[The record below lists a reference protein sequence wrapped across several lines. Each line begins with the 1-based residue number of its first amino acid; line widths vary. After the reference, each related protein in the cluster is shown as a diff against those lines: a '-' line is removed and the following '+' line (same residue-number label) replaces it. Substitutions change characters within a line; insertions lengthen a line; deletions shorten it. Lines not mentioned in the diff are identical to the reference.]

1 MNPKDQLDNNELEQN
16 QELPWKEFPETK
28 DNEIIGNLG
37 ALETEVKINTIHTNE
52 IFEENVEE
60 IEHIKDEV
68 DAIKKEV
75 LSRKKKQARW
85 NKIEKVFDRKT
96 RKLELANA
104 GRKSSAQNIK
114 DNIQKYPWWL
124 WWLIKSIDNR
134 S

>member
-28 DNEIIGNLG
+28 DNEIVGDLG
-37 ALETEVKINTIHTNE
+37 ALETEVKINSIHSNE

-75 LSRKKKQARW
+75 LSSKK
-85 NKIEKVFDRKT
+85 NKKGEYIPLHSTDESDT
-96 RKLELANA
+96 LELANE
-104 GRKSSAQNIK
+104 GRRSSAKNIK

-134 S
+134 A

>member
-75 LSRKKKQARW
+75 LSCFHLLYVRVYIRL
-85 NKIEKVFDRKT
+85 FYSFYYS
-96 RKLELANA
+96 LELANA

>member
-1 MNPKDQLDNNELEQN
+1 MNQKDKLDNNEWEKN
-16 QELPWKEFPETK
+16 QELSWKEFQDTK
-28 DNEIIGNLG
+28 DNEIADDLG
-37 ALETEVKINTIHTNE
+37 ALEKEVKINTIHSNE

-75 LSRKKKQARW
+75 LSSKK
-85 NKIEKVFDRKT
+85 NKKGEYRPWHIDTDESNTLD
-96 RKLELANA
+96 LANT
-104 GRKSSAQNIK
+104 GRSSAERNIK
-114 DNIQKYPWWL
+114 ENIQKYPWWL